1 MAGLG
6 ISILPVEIV
15 QEEVAANKL
24 KHIVPECNLQLMTL
38 FAVYPSR
45 HWIPSKLKVFLEF
58 LEKWKR

>member
-1 MAGLG
+1 LAGLG

-15 QEEVAANKL
+15 QEEVAENKL

-38 FAVYPSR
+38 FTVYPSR